1 MLRHLPR
8 NLALCCLTLTLA
20 ALPAAAQE
28 LIGPTGTLVIAW
40 RSPPVPQM
48 PTVTWTI
55 EPGADGTA
63 KVTTEARALFER
75 MRGESTTYRTLFT
88 LRVENQFGFTY
99 QHEFDRAQLDAIG
112 KLEVGKSVRIAS
124 KTIMTGIHPQTKA
137 PIRHETSAES
147 VLTVERAET
156 IEVPAGKFETV
167 VIRLDAVGEP
177 VTPAFNAVVRR
188 YWYAPA
194 LGWYVRH
201 ELTATGPGNRQHNEY
216 VAVKITRSEAQR
228 R

>member
-1 MLRHLPR
+1 MLRPLSQIAAICCVP
-8 NLALCCLTLTLA
+8 LALA

-28 LIGPTGTLVIAW
+28 LTGPTGTLVIAW

-55 EPGADGTA
+55 EPGADRTA
-63 KVTTEARALFER
+63 KVTTEARTLFER
-75 MRGESTTYRTLFT
+75 MRGESTMYRTLFT
-88 LRVENQFGFTY
+88 LRAENQFGFVY
-99 QHEFDRAQLDAIG
+99 EHQFDRGQTDSIG

-124 KTIMTGIHPQTKA
+124 KTIMTGANPPTKTQ
-137 PIRHETSAES
+137 IRHEVAAES
-147 VLTVERAET
+147 VLTVEREET
-156 IEVPAGKFETV
+156 VDVPAGKFETV
-167 VIRLDAVGEP
+167 VIRLDAGGEP
-177 VTPAFNAVVRR
+177 VAPAINAVVRR

-201 ELTATGPGNRQHNEY
+201 EMTATGPNFRQHNVY
-216 VAVKITRSEAQR
+216 VATKITRSEAGR